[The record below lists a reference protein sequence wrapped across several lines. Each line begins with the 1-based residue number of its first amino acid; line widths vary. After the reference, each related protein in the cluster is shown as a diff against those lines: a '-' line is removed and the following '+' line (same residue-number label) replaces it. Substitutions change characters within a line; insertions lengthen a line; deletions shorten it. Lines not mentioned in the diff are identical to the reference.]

1 MINTMEFLTPAVRDV
16 IYLNALATV
25 AELIQ
30 ALQFFACMAV
40 GKSSGVVVFTV
51 VFAVFSQ

>member
-16 IYLNALATV
+16 IYLNTLATV

-30 ALQFFACMAV
+30 AL
-40 GKSSGVVVFTV
+40 
-51 VFAVFSQ
+51 